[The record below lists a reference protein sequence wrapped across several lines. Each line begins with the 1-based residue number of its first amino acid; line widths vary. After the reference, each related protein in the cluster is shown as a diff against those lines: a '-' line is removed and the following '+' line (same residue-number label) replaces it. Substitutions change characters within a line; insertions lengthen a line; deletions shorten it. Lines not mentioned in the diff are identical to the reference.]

1 MSDNNTVYR
10 KVGNRYHPIGRLANL
25 DYLTE
30 GVWVVHRH
38 SHSIGCTNGD
48 YLRELYG
55 ITKASELQYPS
66 VATLGGVEKII
77 NDIIFEELTPWREE
91 KLRTTGVSD
100 MDCYRFVAGR
110 LIEKLK
116 EQSK

>member
-1 MSDNNTVYR
+1 MSYKNTVYR
-10 KVGNRYHPIGRLANL
+10 KVGNRYHPIGRLAHL

-38 SHSIGCTNGD
+38 KYSRGCTNGE
-48 YLRELYG
+48 YLHELYG

-66 VATLGGVEKII
+66 VAELGGVEKII
-77 NDIIFEELTPWREE
+77 NDIIFEELAPWREE

-100 MDCYRFVAGR
+100 MECYRFVAGR
-110 LIEKLK
+110 LIKKLK
-116 EQSK
+116 EQNK